1 MIILINL
8 SYISTHIAK
17 YTAMKINNKNIL
29 SIFLFLLILMVTF
42 NISIGANFA
51 QASNYENNT
60 TVNSSLENSE
70 ESLDHNHELCLHFFY
85 KPDCSQCQHV
95 NVFLEEIE
103 EGQDVEV
110 ARYNIEEEE
119 NKQLYSSFKYRYG
132 LISSAYPVI
141 FIGDN
146 YLMGDKSIKNN
157 LEKEIER
164 CQKHDCPCPLSVVN
178 SSTASI
184 PQSSEIT
191 AEDPEV
197 LTLPL
202 VGEVK
207 FSSMPIYVTTA
218 IIAFV
223 DGFNPCSLWLI
234 SFLIGVII
242 YSRSRKKIMIV
253 GGTFL
258 LVTGGVYAL
267 FMAGLLNVFSYVGY
281 LNWIQIIVAIVAAVF
296 ALVNIKDY
304 FWYKKGISFTI
315 SDKYKPKIFKNM
327 RGIMKG
333 DKSLWQMV
341 VGTAILALGV
351 VLIELPCTAG
361 FPVVWTNI
369 LAQRGIEGGVFYS
382 LLALYM
388 LIYLLDEIAVLLI
401 TTWTMKAIRFEEKH
415 GRMLKLIGG
424 MVMLVLAVVMIVDP
438 GLMQNISG
446 TVIIFIGSILL
457 SFLIMYLHRYVLPK
471 FGVKIGS
478 EKGIVEEKEDED
490 KEEKNEE

>member
-1 MIILINL
+1 MKKSFFGKKKILLAIFVLLFSFFSFN
-8 SYISTHIAK
+8 ID
-17 YTAMKINNKNIL
+17 INNNSAL
-29 SIFLFLLILMVTF
+29 
-42 NISIGANFA
+42 AD
-51 QASNYENNT
+51 SNEDNLNN
-60 TVNSSLENSE
+60 
-70 ESLDHNHELCLHFFY
+70 NHELCLHFFY

-95 NVFLEEIE
+95 SSFLETIEKERNVEI
-103 EGQDVEV
+103 
-110 ARYNIEEEE
+110 ATYNIQEDE
-119 NKQLYSSFKYRYG
+119 NKGLYNSFKYRYG

-146 YLMGDKSIKNN
+146 YLMGDKTIVNN

-164 CQKHDCPCPLSVVN
+164 CQKKDCPCALAKVN
-178 SSTASI
+178 SNTASV
-184 PQSSEIT
+184 PQSNEIT
-191 AEDPEV
+191 AEEAEV

-202 VGEVK
+202 VGEVN

-234 SFLIGVII
+234 TFLIGIVI

-281 LNWIQIIVAIVAAVF
+281 LAWIQVAVAIVAAVF

-341 VGTAILALGV
+341 LGTTILALGV
-351 VLIELPCTAG
+351 VLVELPCTAG

-369 LAQRGIEGGVFYS
+369 LAQAGIEGGLFYS
-382 LLALYM
+382 LLGLYM
-388 LIYLLDEIAVLLI
+388 LIYLLDEVAVLLI
-401 TTWTMKAIRFEEKH
+401 AAWTMRASRFEEKH

-424 MVMLVLAVVMIVDP
+424 MVMLSLAIVMIVDP
-438 GLMQNISG
+438 DLMHDISG
-446 TVIIFIGSILL
+446 TVIIFAGAILL
-457 SFLIMYLHRYVLPK
+457 SFVLMYIHRHILPK
-471 FGVKIGS
+471 FGIRIGS
-478 EKGIVEEKEDED
+478 EKEIVEEKETSDNETEIKQKND
-490 KEEKNEE
+490 KIE

>member
-1 MIILINL
+1 MKNNL
-8 SYISTHIAK
+8 FIKKRIVLAIFVLFFSL
-17 YTAMKINNKNIL
+17 L
-29 SIFLFLLILMVTF
+29 SF
-42 NISIGANFA
+42 NIGVTNNSVLAV
-51 QASNYENNT
+51 SSENN
-60 TVNSSLENSE
+60 VDNFSENNE
-70 ESLDHNHELCLHFFY
+70 ENNHKPCLHFFY
-85 KPDCSQCQHV
+85 KPDCSQCQYISS
-95 NVFLEEIE
+95 FLEEVENEYKIE
-103 EGQDVEV
+103 VEK
-110 ARYNIEEEE
+110 YNIKEEEDKE
-119 NKQLYSSFKYRYG
+119 LYNSFKSRYG

-146 YLMGDKSIKNN
+146 YLMGDKAIENN
-157 LEKEIER
+157 LENEIER
-164 CQKHDCPCPLSVVN
+164 CQKHDCPCPLAMVN
-178 SSTASI
+178 SGTASV
-184 PQSSEIT
+184 PQSDEIT

-202 VGEVK
+202 VGEVD

-234 SFLIGVII
+234 TFLIGIVI
-242 YSRSRKKIMIV
+242 YSRSRKKILIV

-258 LVTGGVYAL
+258 LVTGAAYAL
-267 FMAGLLNVFSYVGY
+267 FMAGLLNVFAYVGY
-281 LNWIQIIVAIVAAVF
+281 LSWIQIAVAVVAGVF

-304 FWYKKGISFTI
+304 FWYKKGVSFTI

-341 VGTAILALGV
+341 VGTTILALGV

-369 LAQRGIEGGVFYS
+369 LAQGGIEGGVFYS

-388 LIYLLDEIAVLLI
+388 LIYLLDEVAVLLI
-401 TTWTMKAIRFEEKH
+401 AAWTMRASRFEEKH

-424 MVMLVLAVVMIVDP
+424 MVMLSLAIVMIVDP
-438 GLMQNISG
+438 NLMHNISG
-446 TVIIFIGSILL
+446 SVIVFAGAVAA
-457 SFLIMYLHRYVLPK
+457 SFLVMYLHRYILPK
-471 FGVKIGS
+471 LGIRIGS
-478 EKGIVEEKEDED
+478 EKEIIEEREDEI
-490 KEEKNEE
+490 KEKNEIEINEDNNNGEKSENENDDEE